1 LKKQPKINIH
11 SGDRLW
17 EEAQSKKH
25 EARIQ
30 EAPAKVV
37 QAVTH

>member
-1 LKKQPKINIH
+1 VRSKKQ
-11 SGDRLW
+11 
-17 EEAQSKKH
+17 

-37 QAVTH
+37 QAVTHQTWRLHFLPMTLWQE